1 MFGEV
6 FNHDSAKFILEGQEN
21 LWIRPEIYVILFMDL
36 CFQKQE
42 MLTQNLLE
50 ENIMSFKGAD
60 TSKSTMRGY
69 GKRCPQRMGT
79 LIQDFYNR
87 KTELIIPHKS

>member
-1 MFGEV
+1 M
-6 FNHDSAKFILEGQEN
+6 
-21 LWIRPEIYVILFMDL
+21 ILFMDL
-36 CFQKQE
+36 CFHKQE
-42 MLTQNLLE
+42 MITQNLSE

-60 TSKSTMRGY
+60 TSTMRGY
-69 GKRCPQRMGT
+69 GKRCLQRMGT